1 MEKLVKLTLTK
12 QSHGNDPRTVLLKKQ
27 LVPGS
32 EQCTFKL
39 INENQEANNE
49 LLN

>member
-1 MEKLVKLTLTK
+1 MKLTLTK
-12 QSHGNDPRTVLLKKQ
+12 QSHGNDPRTVLLNKQ
-27 LVPGS
+27 LEPGS

-39 INENQEANNE
+39 ISENQEAKNV